1 MTFCFVNKQ
10 RKDKLTNHY
19 FTEKSRILP
28 ISVTVHVHTMKSGNS
43 YVDVVIPK
51 KTFGSQGSLHQET
64 SSQAGH
70 DGSSL
75 GSSPGEWV
83 PSPGSSWGNTS
94 GLNTPQMAGTVL
106 PPQSHAS
113 VSVSAS
119 MSPPGSRYVVQEV
132 YSILLHLVGKVIVS
146 LAHSVYSI

>member
-1 MTFCFVNKQ
+1 M
-10 RKDKLTNHY
+10 
-19 FTEKSRILP
+19 SP
-28 ISVTVHVHTMKSGNS
+28 TVQVHTMRSGNS

-51 KTFGSQGSLHQET
+51 KSFGSQGSLHQET

-75 GSSPGEWV
+75 GSSPGDWV

-119 MSPPGSRYVVQEV
+119 MSPAASRSVIFIF
-132 YSILLHLVGKVIVS
+132 YSIPNYLCM
-146 LAHSVYSI
+146 SIQ